1 MIQTRPLL
9 AWMIR
14 AGTSALCRIDT
25 GPLTDV
31 PSGGPLILAMNH
43 INSLEVPLLSAHL
56 QPRKMTGVAKVET
69 WDNPLMGWLFDQ
81 WEAIPIQRGEP
92 DVVAVKRAL
101 AVLAGGGILAVAP
114 EGTRSYT
121 GRLLRARPG
130 IVTLALHSG
139 APILPVVHWGGEKFS
154 GNLRRLKRTDFH
166 IRVGKPFRLAA
177 GGIRLT
183 HEVRQAMVDEIM
195 VQLAGLMPEFY
206 RGEYAAF
213 PATQQ
218 YLQFA

>member
-14 AGTSALCRIDT
+14 TGTSALCRIDT
-25 GPLTDV
+25 GPLTEV
-31 PSGGPLILAMNH
+31 PHSGPLILAINH

-56 QPRKMTGVAKVET
+56 QPRRMTGVAKVET
-69 WDNPLMGWLFDQ
+69 WNSPLMGWLFDQ
-81 WEAIPIQRGEP
+81 WEAIPIHRGEP

-101 AVLAGGGILAVAP
+101 AVLAEGGILAVAP

-121 GRLLRARPG
+121 GRLQRARPG

-154 GNLRRLKRTDFH
+154 GNLKHLRRTDFH
-166 IRVGKPFRLAA
+166 IRVGKPFRLADE
-177 GGIRLT
+177 GNRLS
-183 HEVRQAMVDEIM
+183 HEIRQAMVDEIM
-195 VQLAGLMPEFY
+195 VQLALLLPEAY
-206 RGEYAAF
+206 CGEYAGWN
-213 PATQQ
+213 PSQR
-218 YLQFA
+218 YLHFA